1 VTLLTAVFYKLK
13 MMISDKIFFISMI
26 VLPVFIILA
35 TGYALRHEKLGTIP
49 VIIVDEDVSAD
60 SMLLI
65 DRLKDKEGIEL
76 EISDRSTAS
85 QKLRQNKVEAVFVI
99 REGFSK
105 ELQKNNYTGL
115 IDFIKSPAS
124 YSSDYV
130 SEIIAG
136 EVLRIYSSYVAAGK
150 VVLKYNQ
157 IGKTTGEDLFNE
169 VRNFTDTFWEPE
181 PLMKMEYYELS
192 GKEYDRE
199 AFYMPAATATS
210 AGIIMVFIM
219 LYILFCSGWLV
230 EERTNGTLKRLVAGA
245 NALLLTYGANII
257 SMFISGMLQIFI
269 FACTIKLVFGVV
281 LFTGILSYMVMAA
294 YLLSVISISMLM
306 SSVFRTSA
314 QLQSAAPA
322 FALITGFLGGC
333 FWNFVN
339 IPENMK
345 ALAALTPQGWAL
357 SAINRL
363 IANPDAALGI
373 QLELMVL
380 LIIPLILL
388 PLSYIII
395 RTGMRFEKINA

>member
-1 VTLLTAVFYKLK
+1 MFIITISRKQIRVAVLLIFAVALFLAVLIYLLTGSGSREDRKA
-13 MMISDKIFFISMI
+13 ISCNANLDNSSFVRF
-26 VLPVFIILA
+26 LA
-35 TGYALRHEKLGTIP
+35 SSGNI
-49 VIIVDEDVSAD
+49 
-60 SMLLI
+60 
-65 DRLKDKEGIEL
+65 
-76 EISDRSTAS
+76 
-85 QKLRQNKVEAVFVI
+85 
-99 REGFSK
+99 
-105 ELQKNNYTGL
+105 QKNIEIFDIVKGEVVKTSAVTP
-115 IDFIKSPAS
+115 DIKSLAIS
-124 YSSDYV
+124 YLNNLKNLYV
-130 SEIIAG
+130 
-136 EVLRIYSSYVAAGK
+136 K
-150 VVLKYNQ
+150 V
-157 IGKTTGEDLFNE
+157 
-169 VRNFTDTFWEPE
+169 
-181 PLMKMEYYELS
+181 
-192 GKEYDRE
+192 
-199 AFYMPAATATS
+199 
-210 AGIIMVFIM
+210 
-219 LYILFCSGWLV
+219 
-230 EERTNGTLKRLVAGA
+230 